1 MTLRPAPGSMPWTSL
16 RVGLL
21 VAGTLVLLALGV
33 LALGGG
39 GGLLA
44 RQVRLVA
51 LLPDGL
57 GLRAGGQV
65 LVAGQPAGTIRAVTV
80 LPPGRDTT
88 PRVLAEIAVDA
99 ERFTLLRRDA
109 RARVRALGLL
119 GDRVL
124 DLAPGTSAA
133 PPLAEGDTLAVA
145 GFADLGTLFGSADST
160 LREVALLSRDL
171 RALAAPV
178 RAGRGTLGRLVAE
191 PTLHDSLLVVV
202 RRTGAVLA
210 RLEGGQGTL
219 GRMLRDTALY
229 ASVQGAAGSL
239 DSAARLINDPAGT
252 LARLQRD
259 SAFARQLARTVAT
272 LDTIARGLQAG
283 RGTAGQLL
291 VERELHDRLLRVTG
305 SLDSLLADVRRNPSR
320 YVKGAVSIF

>member
-1 MTLRPAPGSMPWTSL
+1 MTLRPAPGQLPWTAL

-21 VAGTLVLLALGV
+21 VAGTLVLLAVGIVRLGS
-33 LALGGG
+33 G
-39 GGLLA
+39 GGLFS
-44 RQVRLVA
+44 RQVRVVA
-51 LLPDGL
+51 LVPDGL

-80 LPPGRDTT
+80 LPPDRDTT
-88 PRVLAEIAVDA
+88 PRVVADLALEAGPFA
-99 ERFTLLRRDA
+99 LLRRDA

-133 PPLAEGDTLAVA
+133 PALAAGDTLVAA
-145 GFADLGTLFGSADST
+145 GFADLGTLFDSADST
-160 LREVALLSRDL
+160 LREVARLSRDL
-171 RALAAPV
+171 RALAAPL
-178 RAGRGTLGRLVAE
+178 RDGRGTLGKLLTE
-191 PTLHDSLLVVV
+191 PTLHDSLLVAV

-210 RLEGGQGTL
+210 RLETGRGTL
-219 GRMLRDTALY
+219 GRMLRDTSLY
-229 ASVQGAAGSL
+229 ASVENAAVAL
-239 DSAARLINDPAGT
+239 DSAARLVNDRDGT

-259 SAFARQLARTVAT
+259 TVFARQLARTVAT

-291 VERELHDRLLRVTG
+291 VERELHDRLLRVTT

-320 YVKGAVSIF
+320 YVKGAVRIF